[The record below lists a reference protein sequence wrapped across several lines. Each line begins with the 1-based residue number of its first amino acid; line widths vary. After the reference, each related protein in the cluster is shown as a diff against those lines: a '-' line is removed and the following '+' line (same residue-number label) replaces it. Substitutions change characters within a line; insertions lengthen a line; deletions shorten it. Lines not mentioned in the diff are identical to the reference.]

1 MKEKKIKKVVVFY
14 EDGTFQEIA
23 GTIPQPMF
31 SPYQIPTTPYKMNQK
46 NPWDPPYVFTSS
58 KTTSPIYKDP
68 VHD

>member
-31 SPYQIPTTPYKMNQK
+31 SPYQIPTTPHKINQDH
-46 NPWDPPYVFTSS
+46 PWAPPYTVTCSGS
-58 KTTSPIYKDP
+58 TTKIYADP
-68 VHD
+68 AHD